1 VNVSAP
7 IARANLRV
15 DMKVPRL
22 NPREKRILMLC
33 AAVVAVALA
42 SVWWLRHRS
51 PALAS
56 AARGGAEPAP
66 EVVPRID
73 LDRLPRERP
82 QFAAGKRDIFA
93 FGPPPTPPPTPRPAG
108 PPPTLVD
115 PATVATPP
123 PVARLPPLNLKY
135 IGSVENGQGLRVA
148 VLLTERNE
156 LLTGQAGEVVANR
169 YKIAKIGLESVDLE
183 DVGTGQT
190 KRIALKN

>member
-1 VNVSAP
+1 M
-7 IARANLRV
+7 ARANLPV
-15 DMKVPRL
+15 GMKVRPL
-22 NPREKRILMLC
+22 NPREKRLMMMC

-56 AARGGAEPAP
+56 AARGASEPAP
-66 EVVPRID
+66 EPVPRID
-73 LDRLPRERP
+73 LERLPRERP
-82 QFAAGKRDIFA
+82 QFAGGKRDIFA
-93 FGPPPTPPPTPRPAG
+93 FGPPPTPPPTPRPSG

-148 VLLTERNE
+148 VLLTDKNE
-156 LLTGQAGEVVANR
+156 VLTGQAGEVLANR

-183 DVGTGQT
+183 EVGTGQT
-190 KRIALKN
+190 RRIALKN

>member
-1 VNVSAP
+1 MSAP
-7 IARANLRV
+7 IARANLRIG
-15 DMKVPRL
+15 MKVGRL
-22 NPREKRILMLC
+22 NPREKRLLMLC

-42 SVWWLRHRS
+42 SVFWLRHRT

-56 AARGGAEPAP
+56 AARGASEPAP
-66 EVVPRID
+66 EPVPRID
-73 LDRLPRERP
+73 LDRLPQERP

-93 FGPPPTPPPTPRPAG
+93 FGPPPTPRPTPRPAG

-115 PATVATPP
+115 PATVPTSP
-123 PVARLPPLNLKY
+123 PVARLPPLNLRY

-148 VLLTERNE
+148 VLLTEKNE
-156 LLTGQAGEVVANR
+156 LLTGQAGEVLANR

-190 KRIALKN
+190 KRIPLKN